1 MQSKTIV
8 QLIQQKKLRRK
19 FIISALLFCS
29 IVLLENWAESLV
41 EYRYHQDAKVE
52 TLQRLS
58 IVRSK
63 LETILNNN
71 LSLLKGMSI
80 AIASNPKLDQVSF
93 ERYAREILRTETLL
107 INLAGAPDMVVR
119 FVYPLKGNEKVI
131 GLDYYRNEQ
140 QREEALKVRFSRTV
154 VIAGPVDLI
163 QGGRAFIGR
172 SPIFYF
178 DEANKQERFWGILS
192 APMKIEKVLNAA
204 GFFELEKT
212 QAIALRKQSTDDRAE
227 KIIYGPSD
235 VFSGSSVITEISVAG
250 ETWELGAAIQVSPA
264 GLNEVTAYVR
274 LAFTLFGLLIAV
286 IVLLTWRR
294 SYERNRLIE
303 QLTYREGI
311 LERVGSLASVGG
323 WEYHRS
329 EGFTFLSNEI
339 YNLLALTKSEDYL
352 TADKLLTMVD
362 PSYHQ
367 ELRKEVDLLL
377 NGVHKIDLELPILDA
392 QGTAKWIQIQA
403 TIQGD
408 SPAEQVIQGVVQDI
422 SQRIEST
429 RIIQQQANYD
439 PLTKLANRTL
449 FDEKLEYT
457 VATAKRS
464 QKMFALLY
472 IDLDRFK
479 LINDS
484 LGHFIGDKLLIEVS
498 ARLLHCIRE
507 SDTLS
512 RRSGDEFTLIVN
524 QLNHKNSVELVANNI
539 LQELKKAFYI
549 DGNQIYI
556 AASIGITIF
565 PNDGQSAGVLLKNA
579 DQGMYSAKNK
589 GRSTFSYFTSEMQVN
604 ADRRLRLHTDMID
617 ALDKKLLEVHYQPIV
632 NLRSG
637 AIVECEALIRW
648 QHPDLGAIPAQEL
661 VSLAEDVGLIGKLG
675 NFVMLQ
681 ALSDINEL
689 NAKHHC
695 DIGVA
700 INKSYRE
707 FLSANKQDPQWIT
720 QLKSA
725 AEGIRITVEIT
736 ESLLIEN
743 DEIYQIL
750 EQLRNAGIKISIDD
764 FGTGYSSLS
773 YLRRFPI
780 DQLKIDRSFVKDI
793 DTAKDDLALVDI
805 ILAMADNLG
814 FKVVAEGVENT
825 AQLAL
830 LSQRNCDFCQ
840 GYHIAKPMPK
850 TELDLWLE
858 DALFSPGEIKKR
870 DSKGNSG

>member
-1 MQSKTIV
+1 MKLASIAY
-8 QLIQQKKLRRK
+8 LIRKKSLKRK
-19 FIISALLFCS
+19 FIISAFLLFS
-29 IVLLENWAESLV
+29 ILLLESWFESLV

-58 IVRSK
+58 VVRSK

-80 AIASNPKLDQVSF
+80 AIASNPKLDQTSF
-93 ERYAREILRTETLL
+93 ARYAKEILRTETLL
-107 INLAGAPDMVVR
+107 INLAGAPDMVVSY
-119 FVYPLKGNEKVI
+119 VYPIKGNEKVI
-131 GLDYYRNEQ
+131 GLDYFRNKQ
-140 QREEALKVRFSRTV
+140 QREEALKVKYSRSV
-154 VIAGPVDLI
+154 VIAGPVDLV

-178 DEANKQERFWGILS
+178 DETTKQERFWGILS
-192 APMKIEKVLNAA
+192 AAMKIDKVLDAA
-204 GFFELEKT
+204 GFFALEKQ
-212 QAIALRKQSTDDRAE
+212 QAVSLRKKSSDGRAAKMIHGTD
-227 KIIYGPSD
+227 D
-235 VFSGSSVITEISVAG
+235 VFSISSVITEVSVAG
-250 ETWELGAAIQVSPA
+250 EKWELGAAIELNPE
-264 GLNEVTAYVR
+264 GLSEIIIYVR

-286 IVLLTWRR
+286 IVILTWRR
-294 SYERNRLIE
+294 SFERNRLIE

-329 EGFTFLSNEI
+329 KGFTFVSNEI
-339 YNLLALTKSEDYL
+339 YNLLELSKQHDCLTP
-352 TADKLLTMVD
+352 DKLLKMVD

-367 ELRKEVDLLL
+367 ELRKEAGLLL
-377 NGVHKIDLELPILDA
+377 DKAHKIDLELPIVDA
-392 QGTAKWIQIQA
+392 QGSEKWIQIQA
-403 TIQGD
+403 SIQGD
-408 SPAEQVIQGVVQDI
+408 IPAEQIIQGVVQDI
-422 SQRIEST
+422 TQRIEST
-429 RIIQQQANYD
+429 KIIQQQANYD

-449 FDEKLEYT
+449 FDEQLEYT

-464 QKMFALLY
+464 QKMFGLLY

-498 ARLLHCIRE
+498 VRLLSCIRE

-524 QLNHKNSVELVANNI
+524 QLHHKNSIELVANNI
-539 LQELKKAFYI
+539 VQELKKAFYI

-556 AASIGITIF
+556 GASIGITIF
-565 PNDGQSAGVLLKNA
+565 PSDGENAGVLLKNA

-589 GRSTFSYFTSEMQVN
+589 GRSTFSYFTSQMQVS

-617 ALDKKLLEVHYQPIV
+617 ALDKKLLEVYYQPII

-637 AIVECEALIRW
+637 ATVECEALIRW
-648 QHPDLGAIPAQEL
+648 QHPELGAIPAQEL
-661 VSLAEDVGLIGKLG
+661 VTLAEDVGLIGRLG
-675 NFVMLQ
+675 EFVMLQ
-681 ALSDINEL
+681 ALADINEL
-689 NAKHHC
+689 NDKHSA

-720 QLKSA
+720 QLKEA
-725 AEGIRITVEIT
+725 RKQTRITVEIT

-793 DTAKDDLALVDI
+793 DEDADDLALVDI
-805 ILAMADNLG
+805 ILAMAENLG
-814 FKVVAEGVENT
+814 FKVVAEGVENA

-840 GYHIAKPMPK
+840 GYHVAKPMPK
-850 TELDLWLE
+850 AELNRWLE
-858 DALFSPGEIKKR
+858 GVLFELKQM
-870 DSKGNSG
+870 